1 MQYNVTCVPYLRA
14 VSDAGI
20 SIIDHQPEPILG
32 SPEGCS
38 SHHNYIPGSGRNLF
52 VWVVTSQS
60 ASKLQPSVDMEDVAD
75 AYDPPSARDTV
86 DPQAALCARVFLE
99 RDMITPLKEGLE

>member
-1 MQYNVTCVPYLRA
+1 MHALSP
-14 VSDAGI
+14 AGERCRD
-20 SIIDHQPEPILG
+20 IDHRSSAYSRVAG
-32 SPEGCS
+32 GCS

>member
-1 MQYNVTCVPYLRA
+1 MQYNVTCVPYPRA

-20 SIIDHQPEPILG
+20 SIIDHQPILG

-38 SHHNYIPGSGRNLF
+38 SHHNSIPGSGRK
-52 VWVVTSQS
+52 WVVTSQS

-75 AYDPPSARDTV
+75 AYDAPSARDTV
-86 DPQAALCARVFLE
+86 DPQATLCARVFLE